1 MGRWRWSGVYL
12 LWRLGYIQQACMDM
26 DGCMRAVLNEDAVVA
41 SNFPLAI
48 HTHTPL
54 SVSYYLLPTYLSTWC
69 LYCFGRSRAWGWG
82 RGEGQGD
89 EVTDVFCS
97 SPGPIWLA
105 ALTRRFGY
113 GVPR

>member
-48 HTHTPL
+48 HTHTHTPFNLLL
-54 SVSYYLLPTYLSTWC
+54 SVTYLPKHLVFILLWQVWS
-69 LYCFGRSRAWGWG
+69 LGL
-82 RGEGQGD
+82 GE
-89 EVTDVFCS
+89 
-97 SPGPIWLA
+97 
-105 ALTRRFGY
+105 R
-113 GVPR
+113 